1 MPNND
6 SHQHVVKT
14 SAQWNDRA
22 IEYWVVPRGC
32 LCVELTSR
40 GKTKLKVGEGNK
52 YYAQLPYICDIE
64 DLSDYYT
71 KEEINN
77 LFNNLNRMAIMST
90 EEYDEKSD
98 LPLTGNKLGDVRF
111 VKSSSPSLKLDPDIY
126 LWNGHRW
133 IFVGYDIIDI
143 DLSQYIK
150 REEFEPVAAK
160 VDEMYPKMHT
170 HENKETLDRIEEP
183 YTTAEKDKLDSLENY
198 DDTEIRALIR
208 QATHV
213 HPNKSILDQIQ
224 QPFKNEDKTKLD
236 SLENYDD
243 TELRDRIS
251 DVEAV
256 AHTHSNKDELDS
268 IYSGFVDEHQVL
280 VEFKTVAEEEID
292 DLNNDVA
299 DLKTKIHTHSNK
311 NILDSTTAP
320 YTTQDKAT
328 LDELAAITIFDGA
341 SPTYDGFRGYVPA
354 PVAGQQSYF
363 LRGDGTWAKVK
374 QGGDKYRAG
383 DGITIL
389 SGDVTSDT
397 FPFKVYSKSGHLSK
411 YIIYGNTGGVG
422 ESMGGGV
429 YGVNISIT
437 DEHGNTSNTS
447 IILPEKISFGDYIDY
462 EKQVFVHMRTNVSS
476 LVNTVD
482 PNYRYRWAIRPNG
495 NIASTDLGA
504 YGSSPQVTTLVELE
518 PGTTYELYHECSYP
532 AFSNYMNLNV
542 YDVDQNRTRTMNFYD
557 STGKV
562 PTIIALG
569 PNEKY
574 IRLTW
579 EHCDWYPNTLIKVKA
594 VETPITLPQIPL
606 FPNSINTI
614 NVTNTIKPAEIYV
627 EVAEPSEDDPEDP
640 MSEYTG
646 IIYNDGVLDVTQDDP
661 DNLNILT
668 FHYRDNVTKDITID
682 AGVKQC
688 VVNITQEDPDNLN
701 ELTISYAD
709 GTSAVINI
717 PGGSGDKYVAG
728 AGIGITD
735 GGPISA
741 DYYFDTQVSCNLSGN
756 RLTKTFTKYNT
767 EPAFGAIVSVYT
779 NESFTG
785 PVFVGRTP
793 DSVKYTSNTGN
804 PQGTVVYRDETWY
817 YSTFDGWVDGV
828 RVDTLN
834 NMQKIEGLFNVPAQ
848 TEDIVFA
855 ILDAG
860 HGSPTVAEK
869 EISVVPA
876 TTETIGGVIVGG
888 GLEIDED
895 GVLSAPG
902 GRTYV
907 AGDGVVISDNTSFE
921 LSEDTVKN
929 TVYFF
934 DTQVTSSI
942 SGRTY
947 TKYNTEPALGAVVYA
962 SSYTQPYFVGL
973 TADSVKYGTSY
984 DSQIWPNPDHPS
996 FEYKGVTW
1004 YYSGNMY
1011 GMSGN
1016 GTDASGHMQKLS
1028 GTYSVS
1034 TEADLQNIAR
1044 AIIDAADIITD
1055 PTKRI
1060 SAKLGSGLQFDANGA
1075 IEVIG
1080 GGSGQSY
1087 VEGDAIEFS
1096 HPGMTDLGFDFDT
1109 FVSKFTQPNNGTV
1122 SVDSVNKA
1130 FTLTATGS
1138 DCYTNPWV
1146 SGSLY
1151 TIPVIGGRKYRLTWN
1166 SNASNVDGTIYAF
1179 ENANTS
1185 HMHAVNQADQNYL
1198 EFTADTNS
1206 NVNFRFGVTN
1216 SGNSIRYSNI
1226 KFYEVDNGDPDTNII
1241 NVKYGNG
1248 LSLDNNNTLQ
1258 VDGMVGA
1265 TSQTAGRGGTVPA
1278 PSAGDENKFLRGDGT
1293 WQTVSGGTQ
1302 YQAGQG
1308 IEIEPVPEL
1317 IDQHFD
1323 YTVYINTVQGVEHG
1337 SIVKNNNDS
1346 FTITSTADDAY
1357 TYPYNPGYGALYT
1370 MAVEPNTK
1378 YRLTMDLSDWTV
1390 DSYVNVFKNRTT
1402 AYYWRA
1408 DMPGDPYLEFTTES
1422 NTREIAFR
1430 FGITYGGHTQTFS
1443 NIKLYQVS
1451 ESTTTDS
1458 ISAKLGSGLQFDANN
1473 AIEAIPYT
1481 LPAASA
1487 STLGGVKVGD
1497 GLDIDANG
1505 VLEVDTGTGL
1515 TIDGNDAVSLTPATT
1530 TTLGGVIVDAGLQV
1544 AADGKMS
1551 VKYPYVTSVTNT
1563 QDVPGSIN
1571 VAKYDG
1577 TSTDVDVLESLR
1589 LILNCNFDSS
1599 RIRNPLS
1606 EPVNAPSSGDTIGS
1620 AIMGDLTVL
1629 EVNE

>member
-22 IEYWVVPRGC
+22 VEYWVVPRGC

-111 VKSSSPSLKLDPDIY
+111 VKSSSPSLKLDPDVY
-126 LWNGHRW
+126 LWNGHKW

-224 QPFKNEDKTKLD
+224 QPFKNADKEKLD

-354 PVAGQQSYF
+354 PLAGQESYF

-374 QGGDKYRAG
+374 QGGDKYKAG
-383 DGITIL
+383 DGIFIL
-389 SGDVTSDT
+389 SGEVISDT
-397 FPFKVYSKSGHLSK
+397 FPFKAYSKSGHLSQ

-422 ESMGGGV
+422 ESMGGGT
-429 YGVNISIT
+429 YGVNISVT

-482 PNYRYRWAIRPNG
+482 PNYRYRWAIRSNG
-495 NIASTDLGA
+495 DIASTDLGA

-518 PGTTYELYHECSYP
+518 PGTTYELYHECSYS

-569 PNEKY
+569 SNEKY

-661 DNLNILT
+661 DNLNIIT
-668 FHYRDNVTKDITID
+668 FHYRDNVTKDITINTGID
-682 AGVKQC
+682 EC
-688 VVNITQEDPDNLN
+688 VVDITQEDPDNLN
-701 ELTISYAD
+701 ELTVSYAD
-709 GTSAVINI
+709 GTSTVITI
-717 PGGSGDKYVAG
+717 PGG
-728 AGIGITD
+728 
-735 GGPISA
+735 GGS
-741 DYYFDTQVSCNLSGN
+741 S
-756 RLTKTFTKYNT
+756 
-767 EPAFGAIVSVYT
+767 E
-779 NESFTG
+779 
-785 PVFVGRTP
+785 
-793 DSVKYTSNTGN
+793 
-804 PQGTVVYRDETWY
+804 
-817 YSTFDGWVDGV
+817 
-828 RVDTLN
+828 
-834 NMQKIEGLFNVPAQ
+834 
-848 TEDIVFA
+848 
-855 ILDAG
+855 
-860 HGSPTVAEK
+860 
-869 EISVVPA
+869 
-876 TTETIGGVIVGG
+876 
-888 GLEIDED
+888 
-895 GVLSAPG
+895 
-902 GRTYV
+902 TYV
-907 AGDGVVISDNTSFE
+907 AGDGIMISDGASSFE
-921 LSEDTVKN
+921 LNENNVTN
-929 TVYFF
+929 TEYFF
-934 DTQVTSSI
+934 DTQVTSNI
-942 SGRTY
+942 SGRIF
-947 TKYNTEPALGAVVYA
+947 TKYTTEPALGAVVYYG
-962 SSYTQPYFVGL
+962 YTQPFFVGL
-973 TADSVKYGTSY
+973 TADSVKYGTNY
-984 DSQIWPNPDHPS
+984 DSHIWPDPGHPP

-1004 YYSGNMY
+1004 YYSDNAY
-1011 GMSGN
+1011 GMPGDV
-1016 GTDASGHMQKLS
+1016 TDSSGHMQKLP
-1028 GTYSVS
+1028 GNYSVA

-1044 AIIDAADIITD
+1044 AIIDAADIIISPAKT
-1055 PTKRI
+1055 I
-1060 SAKLGSGLQFDANGA
+1060 SAKLGSGLQFDSNNA
-1075 IEVIG
+1075 IELDKATTETIG
-1080 GGSGQSY
+1080 GVIVGDGLNIDENGVLSINSSSTGEY
-1087 VEGDAIEFS
+1087 EAGDAIRFTKHTPEILPAEYQLVDYIQSTGEQGIELNYIPASSYIKYELTFSDIEFVVNDDFHYLIGGWAS
-1096 HPGMTDLGFDFDT
+1096 AVDMRPPSIAYNFVLWPNKVDVPCGRTDTIKNGEVPSDMTVPHTYTLTVSNGSISLQLDNGVVRTSSYSGDISQKVGLFCAPSNVAGDPSAIFQTAAYRFRELKIYEGNSSSNLTLIHHYYPCYRISDDEPGIYDVITDT
-1109 FVSKFTQPNNGTV
+1109 FLTNIGTGDLIIGPITGTPAINVQYGEGLEVDNNNDLNVKLGDGLYFDADGAIAA
-1122 SVDSVNKA
+1122 SGDNDY
-1130 FTLTATGS
+1130 TAGEGIDITGATRPIDINYIRLDINNS
-1138 DCYTNPWV
+1138 RDN
-1146 SGSLY
+1146 
-1151 TIPVIGGRKYRLTWN
+1151 GRGHIIQFKNIRVL
-1166 SNASNVDGTIYAF
+1166 
-1179 ENANTS
+1179 
-1185 HMHAVNQADQNYL
+1185 
-1198 EFTADTNS
+1198 DTNS
-1206 NVNFRFGVTN
+1206 NSLQFSHASSVYGDGSVVEYGQNSRDESPQAMIEGRNKTCCTNFSLTKAPLKITFTLTSETSIANITAFSILTGADYTERDPVSWDIYASNDGMTWYKIQEAHSPDVTTAR
-1216 SGNSIRYSNI
+1216 STWI
-1226 KFYEVDNGDPDTNII
+1226 TNIPFVI
-1241 NVKYGNG
+1241 PP
-1248 LSLDNNNTLQ
+1248 D
-1258 VDGMVGA
+1258 
-1265 TSQTAGRGGTVPA
+1265 
-1278 PSAGDENKFLRGDGT
+1278 
-1293 WQTVSGGTQ
+1293 
-1302 YQAGQG
+1302 
-1308 IEIEPVPEL
+1308 
-1317 IDQHFD
+1317 
-1323 YTVYINTVQGVEHG
+1323 
-1337 SIVKNNNDS
+1337 
-1346 FTITSTADDAY
+1346 
-1357 TYPYNPGYGALYT
+1357 
-1370 MAVEPNTK
+1370 AVE
-1378 YRLTMDLSDWTV
+1378 V
-1390 DSYVNVFKNRTT
+1390 
-1402 AYYWRA
+1402 
-1408 DMPGDPYLEFTTES
+1408 
-1422 NTREIAFR
+1422 
-1430 FGITYGGHTQTFS
+1430 
-1443 NIKLYQVS
+1443 
-1451 ESTTTDS
+1451 
-1458 ISAKLGSGLQFDANN
+1458 
-1473 AIEAIPYT
+1473 
-1481 LPAASA
+1481 LP
-1487 STLGGVKVGD
+1487 GVKT
-1497 GLDIDANG
+1497 IKAKI
-1505 VLEVDTGTGL
+1505 GTGL
-1515 TIDGNDAVSLTPATT
+1515 TFDSNDAIEL
-1530 TTLGGVIVDAGLQV
+1530 D
-1544 AADGKMS
+1544 D
-1551 VKYPYVTSVTNT
+1551 
-1563 QDVPGSIN
+1563 SI
-1571 VAKYDG
+1571 K
-1577 TSTDVDVLESLR
+1577 LR
-1589 LILNCNFDSS
+1589 LNCN
-1599 RIRNPLS
+1599 N
-1606 EPVNAPSSGDTIGS
+1606 EPN
-1620 AIMGDLTVL
+1620 
-1629 EVNE
+1629 